1 MLMQDKAFY
10 KFVQKRKLMEASF
23 TPQQWEKYI
32 SLLDEF
38 DHYRRLSVPEKEII
52 IKSILGKPYLD
63 LRCDWAFKHI
73 MNDPEILMLLLNDFL
88 PEKIVGVEHLPNE
101 IDRLRPDDKNII
113 MDVLCRTDRGESI
126 IVEMQRKKKTS
137 FLNRMFYYGAS
148 MVHQQLKPKD
158 TYKQLKPVYVIC
170 FMDFRLEHETDK
182 LVYRYALREQ
192 ETGELYGNQLSIY
205 LCELERLNNNN
216 LKDMDS
222 VETWFYILRNICNF
236 AGKPEEIGP
245 KFAPVVRA
253 AQTNQLP
260 EEDQLN
266 YMRAMVSEEERL
278 DIGEAYFKDGY
289 KAGVAENKE
298 KWVAEGK
305 AEGIAEVAK
314 AMLAK
319 GMALEAISEFTG
331 LSSEA
336 IQTI

>member
-1 MLMQDKAFY
+1 MF
-10 KFVQKRKLMEASF
+10 QKRKLMKPSF

-88 PEKIVGVEHLPNE
+88 PEKIVEVEYLPNE

-113 MDVLCRTDRGESI
+113 MDVLCKTERGESI

-148 MVHQQLKPKD
+148 MVHQQLKPTD
-158 TYKQLKPVYVIC
+158 SYKKLKPVYVIC
-170 FMDFRLEHETDK
+170 FMDFRMEHESDK
-182 LVYRYALREQ
+182 LVYRYTMREQ

-216 LKDMDS
+216 LKEMDS
-222 VETWFYILRNICNF
+222 VETWFYILRNICTF

-245 KFAPVVRA
+245 KYAPVARA
-253 AQTNQLP
+253 ARTSQLP

-278 DIGEAYFKDGY
+278 DIVEAYFKDGY
-289 KAGVAENKE
+289 KAGKTDGFGQG
-298 KWVAEGK
+298 KAEGK
-305 AEGIAEVAK
+305 AEEKAE
-314 AMLAK
+314 
-319 GMALEAISEFTG
+319 MALRLLDLGVPVETVLQASGFSMEELEA
-331 LSSEA
+331 LRKN
-336 IQTI
+336 